1 MHHVVLDRWSRR
13 DSIIHRLDPR
23 ANIAG
28 AAVLLLGISV
38 LHPLAIIPCG
48 LFSAA
53 LLAIILVGRLPL
65 SPVLLR
71 AAIVLPF
78 SAVFGLAAW
87 IAGDP
92 ARAISIAVKSYLS
105 CLCVLA
111 LVATTPLPALLK
123 GLEWLRVPILLITVT
138 QFLYR
143 YLFVISEQAQHM
155 VAAARCRGAQT
166 GARRIRF
173 QAAAGAL
180 GVLFARSYARAEG
193 VQRAM
198 AARGYSGRFPSAQV
212 SGSRAADF
220 AYVCAAAAVAAAANL
235 LAIRPV

>member
-23 ANIAG
+23 AKIAG

-38 LHPLAIIPCG
+38 LHPVAIAPGALLA
-48 LFSAA
+48 AA
-53 LLAIILVGRLPL
+53 LLAIILVARLPVQ
-65 SPVLLR
+65 SVFFR

-78 SAVFGLAAW
+78 SAVFALAACL
-87 IAGDP
+87 AGDP

-111 LVATTPLPALLK
+111 LVATTPLPALLR
-123 GLEWLRVPILLITVT
+123 GLEWLRVPVLLITVA

-155 VAAARCRGAQT
+155 MAAARCRGAHA

-173 QAAAGAL
+173 QAAAGAV

-198 AARGYSGRFPSAQV
+198 AARGYSGRFPSTHLAR
-212 SGSRAADF
+212 SRTADF
-220 AYVCAAAAVAAAANL
+220 VYVSAATAVAAAANL
-235 LAIRPV
+235 LATRPV

>member
-1 MHHVVLDRWSRR
+1 VHHVVLDRWSRR

-23 ANIAG
+23 AKIAG

-38 LHPLAIIPCG
+38 LHPIAAAPCA
-48 LFSAA
+48 LFLVS
-53 LLAIILVGRLPL
+53 LLAIILAARLPL
-65 SPVLLR
+65 GPALAR

-78 SAVFGLAAW
+78 STVFGLAAW
-87 IAGDP
+87 MAGDP
-92 ARAISIAVKSYLS
+92 ARAISITVKSYLS

-111 LVATTPLPALLK
+111 LVATTPLPALLR
-123 GLEWLRVPILLITVT
+123 GLEWLRVPTLLITVA

-155 VAAARCRGAQT
+155 MAAARCRGAQA

-173 QAAAGAL
+173 QSAAGAL

-198 AARGYSGRFPSAQV
+198 AARGYSGRFPSARLAR
-212 SGSRAADF
+212 SRAADLV
-220 AYVCAAAAVAAAANL
+220 YVCAAAAVAAAANL
-235 LAIRPV
+235 LATRPL